1 MATKEGSRKIQDVEP
16 LLSANWRPSCLTEQG
31 DDTENIYRE
40 FLAKLRITRDR
51 LPRNANPRQANK
63 VNGTVLVVEDQDS
76 ARESLAELLR
86 GEGYEVHE
94 AVDGKMGIDLISK
107 LDLDVVLT
115 DLMMPGADGIEV
127 LKHARA
133 VSPQSLIILM
143 TAHASVETAV
153 EAIRLGAQDYLLKPL
168 IFEDVLRKMR
178 HLMTH
183 RKLAWENQLLRR
195 EVDGHFSP
203 DRPLGRSQAM
213 QELSAMIKKVAP
225 TPTTVLI
232 TGESG
237 VGKEVAA
244 RTIHANSPARDNV
257 FLPVNCSAIPENLL
271 ESQLF
276 GHVKGSFTGAI
287 SSQEGLFQR
296 ARGGTIFLDEIG
308 EMPLSLQPKLLRV
321 LEEKTVLA
329 VGSTTPVKVNVRII
343 AASNRDLKAEVEAGR
358 FRDDLYYRLNVFG
371 IVIPPLRKRLDDL
384 PGLVEHLIR
393 RHNVEMKTNYKGVD
407 SATMR
412 ILMSLP
418 WKGNIR
424 ELDNLLERA
433 MILGSGEWIR
443 PADLPGQRSEG
454 GDFSAEE
461 NLAKAVE
468 LYEKSHIER
477 TLSKATGD
485 KARAAELLGLS
496 LSTLYR
502 KIEKLGVEG

>member
-1 MATKEGSRKIQDVEP
+1 MP
-16 LLSANWRPSCLTEQG
+16 
-31 DDTENIYRE
+31 
-40 FLAKLRITRDR
+40 
-51 LPRNANPRQANK
+51 
-63 VNGTVLVVEDQDS
+63 GTVLVVEDQDS

-94 AVDGKMGIDLISK
+94 AADGNAAISLVDQ
-107 LDLDVVLT
+107 LDLDLVLT
-115 DLMMPGADGIEV
+115 DLTMPGSDGIGV
-127 LKHARA
+127 LRHIRDA
-133 VSPQSLIILM
+133 SPQTLVILM

-168 IFEDVLRKMR
+168 IFEDVLHKAQ
-178 HLMTH
+178 HLMEH

-195 EVDGHFSP
+195 EVNGHFSP
-203 DRPLGRSQAM
+203 ERPLGRSQAM
-213 QELSAMIKKVAP
+213 QEIAALVKKVAP

-237 VGKEVAA
+237 VGKEVVA
-244 RTIHANSPARDNV
+244 RTLHTHSLSKDNV

-276 GHVKGSFTGAI
+276 GHVKGSFTGAV

-321 LEEKTVLA
+321 LEEKTVLP
-329 VGSTTPVKVNVRII
+329 VGSTAPVKVNVRIL
-343 AASNRDLKAEVEAGR
+343 AASNRDLKSEVETGR
-358 FRDDLYYRLNVFG
+358 FRDDLFYRLNVFE
-371 IVIPPLRKRLDDL
+371 INIPPLRKRLDDL
-384 PGLVEHLIR
+384 PGLVEHLIH

-412 ILMSLP
+412 ILMSFP

-424 ELDNLLERA
+424 ELDNVLERA
-433 MILGSGEWIR
+433 MILGNDEWIT
-443 PADLPGQRSEG
+443 PVELPGQRSEG
-454 GDFSAEE
+454 EDFGSEDD
-461 NLAKAVE
+461 LTKAIE

-477 TLSKATGD
+477 TLNKAGGD
-485 KARAAELLGLS
+485 KMRAADLLGLS

-502 KIEKLGVEG
+502 KIEKLGIEG

>member
-1 MATKEGSRKIQDVEP
+1 MT
-16 LLSANWRPSCLTEQG
+16 
-31 DDTENIYRE
+31 
-40 FLAKLRITRDR
+40 
-51 LPRNANPRQANK
+51 
-63 VNGTVLVVEDQDS
+63 GTVLVVEDQES

-86 GEGYEVHE
+86 GEGYEVRE
-94 AVDGKMGIDLISK
+94 AADGNAAISLIDQ
-107 LDLDVVLT
+107 LDLDLVLT
-115 DLMMPGADGIEV
+115 DLTMPGSDGIGV
-127 LKHARA
+127 LRHIRD
-133 VSPQSLIILM
+133 VSPQTLVILM

-168 IFEDVLRKMR
+168 IFEDVLHKAQ
-178 HLMTH
+178 HLMEH

-195 EVDGHFSP
+195 EVNGNFSP
-203 DRPLGRSQAM
+203 ERPLGRSQSM
-213 QELSAMIKKVAP
+213 QEIAALVKKVAP

-237 VGKEVAA
+237 VGKEVVA
-244 RTIHANSPARDNV
+244 RTIHSHSLSKDNV

-276 GHVKGSFTGAI
+276 GHMKGSFTGAI

-321 LEEKTVLA
+321 LEEKTVLP
-329 VGSTTPVKVNVRII
+329 VGSTAPVKVNVRIL
-343 AASNRDLKAEVEAGR
+343 AASNRDLKAEVETGR
-358 FRDDLYYRLNVFG
+358 FRDDLFYRLNVFE
-371 IVIPPLRKRLDDL
+371 INIPPLRKRLDDL
-384 PGLVEHLIR
+384 PGLVEHLIH

-412 ILMSLP
+412 ILMSFP

-424 ELDNLLERA
+424 ELDNVLERA
-433 MILGSGEWIR
+433 MILGNGEWIA
-443 PADLPGQRSEG
+443 PVDLPGHRSDG
-454 GDFSAEE
+454 EE
-461 NLAKAVE
+461 FGSEDDLTKAIE

-477 TLSKATGD
+477 TLNKAGGD
-485 KARAAELLGLS
+485 KMRAAELMGLS

-502 KIEKLGVEG
+502 KIEKLGIDE

>member
-1 MATKEGSRKIQDVEP
+1 VT
-16 LLSANWRPSCLTEQG
+16 
-31 DDTENIYRE
+31 
-40 FLAKLRITRDR
+40 
-51 LPRNANPRQANK
+51 
-63 VNGTVLVVEDQDS
+63 GTVLVVEDQDS

-94 AVDGKMGIDLISK
+94 AVDGKMGIDLIDK
-107 LDLDVVLT
+107 LDLDVILT

-127 LKHARA
+127 LKHARE
-133 VSPQSLIILM
+133 VSPQSVIILM

-153 EAIRLGAQDYLLKPL
+153 EAIRLGAQDYMLKPL
-168 IFEDVLRKMR
+168 IFEDVVRKMR

-195 EVDGHFSP
+195 EVSGHFAP

-213 QELSAMIKKVAP
+213 QDITAMIKKVAP

-237 VGKEVAA
+237 VGKEVVA
-244 RTIHANSPARDNV
+244 RTIHASSLAKDNV

-321 LEEKTVLA
+321 LEERTVLP

-358 FRDDLYYRLNVFG
+358 FRDDLYYRLNVFE
-371 IVIPPLRKRLDDL
+371 IDIPPLRKRLEDL
-384 PGLVEHLIR
+384 PGLVEHLIQ
-393 RHNVEMKTNYKGVD
+393 RHNVEMKMNYKGVD

-412 ILMSLP
+412 ILMSLT

-424 ELDNLLERA
+424 ELDNVLERA
-433 MILGSGEWIR
+433 MILGGGEWIR
-443 PADLPGQRSEG
+443 PADLPGQQSDG
-454 GDFSAEE
+454 GDFGSED
-461 NLAKAVE
+461 NLTKAVE

-477 TLSKATGD
+477 TLNKSGGD
-485 KARAAELLGLS
+485 KARAADLLGLS

-502 KIEKLGVEG
+502 KIEKLAIEG